1 MKPPRRILVVRNDK
15 LGDFTLALPACQ
27 LLRRKLPDAHITVLI
42 PEYTREVAE
51 LAPGI
56 DDVLIDPGAAR
67 DGGSSGELARAI
79 REREFDASVT
89 LFSTVR
95 VGLAL
100 FRARVPLRYAPAT
113 KFGQFLHN
121 RRVVQRRS
129 ESTQP
134 EYEYN
139 LDLVRRLLTDCG
151 VTGEMQLVRPV
162 LSLPAE
168 VVRAR
173 RAELIASFGLT
184 RETRLVML
192 HCGHGGSANNL
203 SVEQYARLASS
214 LRSRDGHAFVCTAGP
229 GEEDAATR
237 LAATVTGAPA
247 FVYRSTGGLANFVR
261 TLAAGDL
268 FIGGSTGP
276 LHLAGALDLR
286 TVAFYPRRRTSSPLR
301 WQPLNQDARRL
312 AYAPPATFD
321 ERDLSGIDLDA
332 VGVEVSER
340 FLDAVPRPA

>member
-15 LGDFTLALPACQ
+15 LGDFTLALPACE
-27 LLRRKLPDAHITVLI
+27 LLRRKLPNAHLTVLI

-56 DDVLIDPGAAR
+56 DDVLIDPGPER
-67 DGGSSGELARAI
+67 DGGSSRALAQAI
-79 REREFDASVT
+79 REREFDASLT

-95 VGLAL
+95 IGLAL
-100 FRARVPLRYAPAT
+100 SRARVPLRYAPAT
-113 KFGQFLHN
+113 KLGQFLHN

-139 LDLVRRLLTDCG
+139 LDLARRLLTDCG
-151 VTGEMQLVRPV
+151 VTGEMQLARPV
-162 LSLPAE
+162 LPLPADD
-168 VVRAR
+168 VRAR
-173 RAELIASFGLT
+173 RAELIASYGIEPAA
-184 RETRLVML
+184 RVVML

-229 GEEDAATR
+229 GEEEAAAR
-237 LAATVTGAPA
+237 LAGSISGAPA
-247 FVYRSTGGLANFVR
+247 FVYRSTDGLASFVR
-261 TLAAGDL
+261 TLAAGDV

-301 WQPLNQDARRL
+301 WQPLNREAQRL
-312 AYAPPATFD
+312 AYAPPEPFD
-321 ERDLSGIDLDA
+321 ERDLSGIDLEA
-332 VGVEVSER
+332 VAEAVSTR
-340 FLDAVPRPA
+340 FLDAAPRPA